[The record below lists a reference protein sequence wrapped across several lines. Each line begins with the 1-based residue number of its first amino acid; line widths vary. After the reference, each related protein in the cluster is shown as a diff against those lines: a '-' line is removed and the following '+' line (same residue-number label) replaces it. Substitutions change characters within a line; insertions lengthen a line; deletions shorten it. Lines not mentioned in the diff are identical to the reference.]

1 MKTIIGLTGS
11 YCAGK
16 NQAASIIETMGFTV
30 IDVDKLGHKALEL
43 CTEKLAATFG
53 PSIIKADG
61 SIDRRAL
68 GSIVFSKPELL
79 HLHESI
85 VHPVMLALL
94 DEEIAASD
102 RVCINAALLYR
113 FPHAARCEFIIEI
126 RAPLLQR
133 IRRGKERDHLKTA
146 DILKR
151 VMSQG
156 SFWRQRPKGRPPV
169 VFVDNSGSLEAL
181 KRGIEKVI
189 SQIPAPQIVPASG
202 K

>member
-16 NQAASIIETMGFTV
+16 NQAASIIEAMGFTV

-53 PSIIKADG
+53 PGIIKADG

-85 VHPVMLALL
+85 IHPVMLKLL

-102 RVCINAALLYR
+102 RVCVNAALLYR
-113 FPHAARCEFIIEI
+113 FPHAARCDLIIEV

-133 IRRGKERDHLKTA
+133 IRRGKERDHLRTA

-151 VMSQG
+151 IISQG
-156 SFWRQRPKGRPPV
+156 SFWKQRPKRQPPV
-169 VFVDNSGSLEAL
+169 VFVENGGSLDAL
-181 KRGIEKVI
+181 KLSIERVL
-189 SQIPAPQIVPASG
+189 SPLVSSLPRPASG
-202 K
+202 G